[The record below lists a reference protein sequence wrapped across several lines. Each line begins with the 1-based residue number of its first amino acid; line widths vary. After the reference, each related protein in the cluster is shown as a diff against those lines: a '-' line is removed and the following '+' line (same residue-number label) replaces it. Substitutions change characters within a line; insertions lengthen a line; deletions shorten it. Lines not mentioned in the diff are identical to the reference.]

1 VRITNN
7 MRQAQVL
14 RNLQSN
20 LTALARAQAQVASG
34 KRFTRS
40 SEDPVGASRVMRSE
54 QALRGLTQYR
64 RNTTAV
70 RARVDAQEAVLSQL
84 TDLLTRAKELA
95 VTQASDTASAATRA
109 DTAVEVDALIQQVIQ
124 LGNTRVGDEHI
135 FGGHQ
140 TSVPPFQGDGT
151 YVGDD
156 GVRQSEIAT
165 GYLVTANHSGREL
178 LADSGVISGL
188 VALRDQLRAGDGA
201 AVGGTIAGLNDAF
214 DSVQVLLAQ
223 TGARSRQLD
232 TALVNVDSSET
243 SLKVALDADQG
254 ISIEEA
260 TTRMMA
266 VQTTLQAALMS
277 TASLLQTSLTEYL

>member
-1 VRITNN
+1 MRITNN

-34 KRFTRS
+34 MRFTRS